1 MVDVYN
7 AALYKQNRILAFL
20 TRDERNRLLA
30 KLKPINL
37 KLAEVLYQTGARINL
52 LYFPLT
58 AVVSTVAIIGERK
71 VETSLIGNEGVVGV
85 AVFLGA
91 RHATIECI
99 V

>member
-1 MVDVYN
+1 MMVDVYN
-7 AALYKQNRILAFL
+7 AALYKQNRTLAIL

-37 KLAEVLYQTGARINL
+37 EFAEVLYQTAATINR

-71 VETSLIGNEGVVGV
+71 VSNAAPAGSSFLIERSWKTRP
-85 AVFLGA
+85 ADA
-91 RHATIECI
+91 IAY
-99 V
+99 